1 MPEDI
6 EEALRLA
13 SPDTDHVPHNE
24 DTPRSECFG
33 KTVSRE
39 ILLRAELARALQQLQ
54 QAVIEHKVREAD
66 YRNPNPIP
74 ARSAIDTVLAARDKA
89 IAARAV
95 KYCER
100 VVRSARIALAE
111 WEACK

>member
-1 MPEDI
+1 MPDDF
-6 EEALRLA
+6 EEALQLA

-33 KTVSRE
+33 RTVSRE
-39 ILLRAELARALQQLQ
+39 ILLRSELARAMQQLQ
-54 QAVIEHKVREAD
+54 QAVIEHKAREAD
-66 YRNPNPIP
+66 YRNPSPIP

-89 IAARAV
+89 VAARNV

-100 VVRSARIALAE
+100 VVRAARLALAE
-111 WEACK
+111 WEAGK